1 MNAVRWEDIPDE
13 FVRDGVR
20 RRGFGTSNCLLV
32 MNECEPG
39 MDVRSHVHD
48 DFDQIAMIIRGRAIY
63 HVGDVHNEMGPGSI
77 VLIPAGVHHSIEP
90 VGEATVQNI
99 DVFAPCRE
107 DLAHL
112 LGWMDQS
119 AAGTAPID
127 GAGRIESAGEQ
138 A

>member
-20 RRGFGTSNCLLV
+20 RRGFGTQSCLLV

-39 MDVRSHVHD
+39 MDVRSHVHE

-63 HVGDVHNEMGPGSI
+63 HVGDVHNDMGAGSI
-77 VLIPAGVHHSIEP
+77 VLIPAGVRHSIEP
-90 VGEATVQNI
+90 VGDETVQNI

-112 LGWMDQS
+112 LRWMQEATAE
-119 AAGTAPID
+119 AAPAD
-127 GAGRIESAGEQ
+127 GAGGVESPGEQ

>member
-1 MNAVRWEDIPDE
+1 MNAVRWEEIPDE
-13 FVRDGVR
+13 FVREGVR
-20 RRGFGTSNCLLV
+20 RRGFGTSACLLV

-48 DFDQIAMIIRGRAIY
+48 DFDQIAMILRGRAIY
-63 HVGDVHNEMGPGSI
+63 HVGDVDNEMGPGSI
-77 VLIPAGVHHSIEP
+77 VLIPAGVPHSIEP
-90 VGEATVQNI
+90 VGEETVQNI

-112 LGWMDQS
+112 LTWMQAG
-119 AAGTAPID
+119 AATGGD
-127 GAGRIESAGEQ
+127 VESGEGQ